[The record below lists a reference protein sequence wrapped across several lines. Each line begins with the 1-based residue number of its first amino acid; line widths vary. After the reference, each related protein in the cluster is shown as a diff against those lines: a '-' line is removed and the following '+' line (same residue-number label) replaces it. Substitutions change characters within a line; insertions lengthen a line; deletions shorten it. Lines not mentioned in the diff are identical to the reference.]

1 MSGRYT
7 GPLGKNDCYANC
19 TPIMVRLLKAWKVTI
34 VGIEC
39 DVAAFKHHVKKAW
52 KVTVVGIECNCTAF
66 LTRSTPEI
74 FFQGFFQNSASK
86 MANYTIIDIVNYLM
100 LIRANC

>member
-1 MSGRYT
+1 M
-7 GPLGKNDCYANC
+7 
-19 TPIMVRLLKAWKVTI
+19 

-39 DVAAFKHHVKKAW
+39 DVAAFKHHFEKAW

-66 LTRSTPEI
+66 LTRCTPEF

-86 MANYTIIDIVNYLM
+86 MANYTIVNIVNYLM
-100 LIRANC
+100 LLRANCQQLMFSF